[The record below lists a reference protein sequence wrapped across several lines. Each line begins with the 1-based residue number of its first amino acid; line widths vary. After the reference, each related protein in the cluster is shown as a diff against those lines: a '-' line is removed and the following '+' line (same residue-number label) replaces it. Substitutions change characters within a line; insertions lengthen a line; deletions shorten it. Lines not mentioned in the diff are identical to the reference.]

1 MRWGRLRG
9 WTLNVIP
16 RVLQKARERDVM
28 TEAEVREEREIG
40 GHSAA
45 RGEEKQ
51 EQETRGLQSL
61 ERGAQIFP
69 QSLREDGSPHP
80 DTLIYSFRQP

>member
-1 MRWGRLRG
+1 
-9 WTLNVIP
+9 
-16 RVLQKARERDVM
+16 M
-28 TEAEVREEREIG
+28 TEAEVREERETG

-45 RGEEKQ
+45 RGEEEQ

-69 QSLREDGSPHP
+69 QSLREDGSPHA